1 MVHGI
6 NYRDQSVCKRGG
18 GSLVRILIL
27 AVYFTY
33 EELEIR
39 KKGLYTSIWKYFWFL
54 SKQLSYSS
62 IPDHKMFKIS
72 EIRYKFFETKK
83 KEDNL

>member
-6 NYRDQSVCKRGG
+6 NYRDQSVCKKGG
-18 GSLVRILIL
+18 GLFMRILIL

-39 KKGLYTSIWKYFWFL
+39 KKRIVYQY
-54 SKQLSYSS
+54 
-62 IPDHKMFKIS
+62 M
-72 EIRYKFFETKK
+72 EILLVSVQTAFIF
-83 KEDNL
+83 

>member
-6 NYRDQSVCKRGG
+6 NYRDQSVCKKGEG

-39 KKGLYTSIWKYFWFL
+39 KKRIVYQY
-54 SKQLSYSS
+54 
-62 IPDHKMFKIS
+62 M
-72 EIRYKFFETKK
+72 EILMVSVQTAFIF
-83 KEDNL
+83 